1 LQIVLYEKK
10 RNKREAYDYK
20 EIDLADL
27 ERFASY
33 KQHKEFLRIPSTQVG
48 DKTIIEWFRID
59 KTSFWWFVYPVISP
73 KFDELLTFIDRFN
86 NCLNHYS
93 PLLVKLRGCYDKI
106 SIIRQTCKIQN
117 VRLEISIKE
126 YFIFFVGNFLKTRIK
141 KLRYK
146 RITDKKQSKRLR
158 CYKTRKHFQEPL
170 SDYVLITA
178 PGIYRRNKF
187 DPMTGVTKKGEFILQ
202 PIIDHL
208 YGNEVPVLC
217 FDLDYTFRGDTKV
230 LKERLQEEIQWIPIE
245 VLLRKPKSQSVL
257 QSVKILQKNMK
268 KLEQKNLKDLFVY
281 KNISFWDCLKPKFE
295 EIFLEPYL
303 PTFLHLIDKLEEF
316 FQINKPKV
324 IIQVYETGPYAK
336 AFEIVAKKLGIR
348 TIGIQHGTIN
358 DTHPD
363 YMYAEIQNNELS
375 IGNPIPDTLF
385 VFGEHY
391 KKVLTE
397 QGFYPREKIDVIG
410 NPEFYDI
417 EKIKTNLNKK
427 AILKKYDLPDK
438 KIVLVAL
445 SSFLFESSEKIHD
458 TVLLD
463 VLYERLKDVQD
474 LVVLIRP
481 HPSSKGKVR
490 ELLRNRYKCLNFK
503 ISEGIL
509 IEDIFIC
516 DVLVTSFSAVAVDA
530 TLFEK
535 PVIFANIADEEFSS
549 IAEIH
554 KSMVEHEVATLCSL
568 DDLVSKILSIPKW
581 EKWKTEKSDKRRDF
595 LKSYF
600 NYGQSVDLKQMIFGS

>member
-1 LQIVLYEKK
+1 LLVLYEKK
-10 RNKREAYDYK
+10 QNKKETYDQK

-33 KQHKEFLRIPSTQVG
+33 KQHKEFLRIPNTQVG
-48 DKTIIEWFRID
+48 NKTIIEWFTID
-59 KTSFWWFVYPVISP
+59 KTSFWWFIYPVISP

-86 NCLNHYS
+86 NCLNYYS
-93 PLLVKLRGCYDKI
+93 PHLVKLRGCYDKI
-106 SIIRQTCKIQN
+106 SIIRQICKSQN
-117 VRLEISIKE
+117 IPLEISIKE
-126 YFIFFVGNFLKTRIK
+126 YFLFFVRDFLKKKIK
-141 KLRYK
+141 KLRHK
-146 RITDKKQSKRLR
+146 RITEKKQSKRLR
-158 CYKTRKHFQEPL
+158 CYKARKHFQKSL
-170 SDYVLITA
+170 SDYVIITA
-178 PGIYRRNKF
+178 PGVYRRNKL
-187 DPMTGVTKKGEFILQ
+187 DPMTGLTKKGEYILQ
-202 PIIDHL
+202 PIIDCL
-208 YGNEVPVLC
+208 REYKIPVLC

-230 LKERLQEEIQWIPIE
+230 LKERLQEEIRWIPIE
-245 VLLRKPKSQSVL
+245 VLLRKSKSQSVL

-363 YMYAEIQNNELS
+363 YMYAEIQTGKLS
-375 IGNPIPDTLF
+375 IGNPIPDTTF

-397 QGFYPREKIDVIG
+397 QGFYPSEKIDVIG

-417 EKIKTNLNKK
+417 EKIKINLNKK
-427 AILKKYDLPDK
+427 TILKKYDIPDK

-445 SSFLFESSEKIHD
+445 SSFLFENSEKIHD

-463 VLYERLKDVQD
+463 LLYEELKDVQN

-481 HPSSKGKVR
+481 HPSSKDKVR
-490 ELLRNRYKCLNFK
+490 DLLKNRYKCSNFK
-503 ISEGIL
+503 ISESTL

-516 DVLVTSFSAVAVDA
+516 DVLVTTFSTVAVDA
-530 TLFEK
+530 TFFEK
-535 PVIFANIADEEFSS
+535 PIIFANITDEDFSS
-549 IAEIH
+549 TAEIH
-554 KSMVEHEVATLCSL
+554 RSMVEHEVAILCSR
-568 DDLVSKILSIPKW
+568 DELVSKILSIKKGEKW
-581 EKWKTEKSDKRRDF
+581 ETQKSNKRKDF

-600 NYGQSVDLKQMIFGS
+600 NYGQSVDLKQIIFGN